1 MRTQALL
8 TLLASA
14 GLTTAVAQ
22 QPAPAPASSQKS
34 LAATLQVYVF
44 PSAGQAPEQQSKD
57 EGECYQWAVQ
67 NTGVDPFAAQ
77 KQAQAAQ
84 QQAAAQQQQVQQ
96 ATQGAGAKGAVR
108 GAAAG
113 ALIGEIASNDAD
125 KGAAYGAAAGVVAG
139 RHRARKA
146 EQQAA
151 QQGQQQVQQAQAAT
165 AQQMDGFKKAFS
177 ACLEGKKYMVKF

>member
-1 MRTQALL
+1 MNRLI
-8 TLLASA
+8 LLAA
-14 GLTTAVAQ
+14 FAVVPLVGAQAQ
-22 QPAPAPASSQKS
+22 QPAPAGSQKS
-34 LAATLQVYVF
+34 IASTLQVYVF
-44 PSAGQAPEQQSKD
+44 PSGGQTPEQQSKD
-57 EGECYQWAVQ
+57 EGECYNWAVQ
-67 NTGVDPFAAQ
+67 NSGVDPFAAQ

-96 ATQGAGAKGAVR
+96 STQGAGARGAVR

-146 EQQAA
+146 EAQAA

-165 AQQMDGFKKAFS
+165 AQQIDGFKKAFS
-177 ACLEGKKYMVKF
+177 ACLESKKYTVKF